1 MEKEGPPFAPPGI
14 WKQPTVHNCIAAGG
28 RVGLLPLPVPGCFEG
43 GGEAG
48 GAERDRGG
56 VPRVSG
62 CVLVLLLDALF
73 GAWC

>member
-1 MEKEGPPFAPPGI
+1 MYNS
-14 WKQPTVHNCIAAGG
+14 VAAGG

-48 GAERDRGG
+48 GAECHRGG

-62 CVLVLLLDALF
+62 PTSVGYVCMYVCVSSSTLLF
-73 GAWC
+73 GACPSRC